1 MDNITKI
8 VLTGGPCAGKTTALV
23 RIIEHFT
30 GLGYQVFTLPETPT
44 MFTQAGIN
52 FLTKNRQLH
61 YEAEKALLRIQL
73 QIEDRFQE
81 MATKCDK
88 PVLIV
93 CDRGT
98 MDISC
103 YLSEEAWEA
112 IMIET
117 GVNTIGLR
125 DSRYDAVLH
134 LVTAANGAEE
144 FYTTSNNSARTETPQ
159 QARWLDRAVINAW
172 TGHPHLR
179 IINNTVDFEEK
190 IRRVIAEISRIIGAP
205 QPVDAERK
213 YAVEVIGEI
222 PGAIE
227 NEITQ
232 TYLLSE
238 PDEEIRLRKRG
249 SQGNF
254 VYFQT
259 IKKPAGTPD
268 ERIETERQISPR
280 QYIML
285 LQQADPNRKPIHKI
299 RKNFVWEKQYF
310 ELDTYLEPAIGLN
323 ILEIEGVKEHEDI
336 VFPPFIRIIEDVT
349 GKEEYFNY
357 NMAKL

>member
-1 MDNITKI
+1 MENITKI

-73 QIEDRFQE
+73 QLEDRFAE

-134 LVTAANGAEE
+134 LVTAANVAEQ
-144 FYTTSNNSARTETPQ
+144 FYTVSNNSARTETVQ
-159 QARWLDRAVINAW
+159 QARWLDKAVIEAW

-205 QPVDAERK
+205 QPIDAERK
-213 YAVEVIGEI
+213 YVVEVTGEI

-227 NEITQ
+227 NEIIQ

-238 PDEEIRLRKRG
+238 PTQEIRLRKRG
-249 SQGNF
+249 SQGNY

-259 IKKPAGTPD
+259 VKKPAGTPD
-268 ERIETERQISPR
+268 ECIETERQISPR
-280 QYIML
+280 QYVML
-285 LQQADPNRKPIHKI
+285 LQQADPDRKPIHKI

-323 ILEIEGVKEHEDI
+323 ILEIEGVKDHDDI
-336 VFPPFIRIIEDVT
+336 EFPPFIKIIEDVT
-349 GKEEYFNY
+349 GREEYFNY
-357 NMAKL
+357 NMAKF